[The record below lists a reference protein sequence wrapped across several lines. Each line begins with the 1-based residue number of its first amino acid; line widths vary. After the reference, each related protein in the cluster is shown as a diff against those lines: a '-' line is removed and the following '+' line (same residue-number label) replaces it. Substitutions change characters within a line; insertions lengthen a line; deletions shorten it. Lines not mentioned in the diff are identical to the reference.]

1 MTQRERI
8 DEHRAEVY
16 ETPLRPAQRPT
27 NSGTS
32 AYDVDVVTPTDR
44 VRWGPIIAGLFAA
57 LSTLAVMSVLGL
69 ALGASAFDPGD
80 RAINFGIGAGIW
92 GAVSALLAFLV
103 GGFTAARTAAVGGR
117 NNGLLNGT
125 MVWVVAI
132 PLLLYALTSGIGL
145 LVGTAGRAAATA
157 AQVAAP
163 AAGQLADNAGAQA
176 SAAAAAGGAAQAA
189 EGVASAAAVA
199 ATDPANQAAAADA
212 VRNGAWGALG
222 TLLLSLGAAA
232 GGGAVGARRV
242 DERRAVVG
250 S

>member
-1 MTQRERI
+1 MTQRERM
-8 DEHRAEVY
+8 DDHRAEVY
-16 ETPLRPAQRPT
+16 ETSARPVQRPT
-27 NSGTS
+27 NSGMSTT
-32 AYDVDVVTPTDR
+32 DVDVVTPTDR

-69 ALGASAFDPGD
+69 AIGASAFDPGD
-80 RAINFGIGAGIW
+80 QAVNFGIGAGIW
-92 GAVSALLAFLV
+92 GAISALLAFLV

-132 PLLLYALTSGIGL
+132 PLLLFALTSGIGSL
-145 LVGTAGRAAATA
+145 LGTAGRAAATG

-176 SAAAAAGGAAQAA
+176 SAAAAASGAAQAA
-189 EGVASAAAVA
+189 QGVASAAAVA
-199 ATDPANQAAAADA
+199 AADPANQEAAADT
-212 VRNGAWGALG
+212 VRTGAWGALA

-232 GGGAVGARRV
+232 LGGTIGARRV